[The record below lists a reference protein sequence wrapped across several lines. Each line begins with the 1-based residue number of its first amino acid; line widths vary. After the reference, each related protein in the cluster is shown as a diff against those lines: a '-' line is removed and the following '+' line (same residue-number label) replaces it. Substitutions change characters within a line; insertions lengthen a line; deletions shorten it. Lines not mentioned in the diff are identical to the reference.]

1 MTAHL
6 LIVESPNKTGK
17 IEQMFPGRFKAMATY
32 GHICDLPRNPEVGS
46 IGIDRESIRGEYALT
61 SDPTRGIDGSRAV
74 AKLQKFLC
82 DNPGTEVYLG
92 TDGDREGESIAA
104 FVMKFLHLKNPRRMR
119 FNAITREKIEHAYQN
134 ADHIDWNAVASREA
148 RRLIDRIIGYVAS
161 PLLIRL
167 VNRRGVA
174 AGRVQTAVE
183 ALVIERERKI
193 REHRAQTYYTV
204 HMDLGGWQADWQYQP
219 PASPRQGPKSNSEYD
234 VDESAAR
241 CVDAELAKFVSLQRA
256 LVVQSCEDKVE
267 LRLPPSPF
275 HTFSLIQAANRI
287 FGWDAEK
294 TMQLAQKLFEGDGSG
309 HGHITYHRTDS
320 PNIDPVAAE
329 EIRTWLRSQGMAVP
343 ETPNRWAV
351 KNKNAQE
358 GHEGIRPSYIDVEE
372 AGATDEQRALYK
384 LIRERALYSQ
394 LAPARYAVR
403 RIVLSDARNVH
414 RFTATTR
421 TPLDPGWMASPA
433 AKSPVM
439 QDTDGDEEAIAIS
452 LPNLAQGSTVNV
464 RQGEVCQ
471 HTTKAPPRYTL
482 NTLTAKLE
490 KLGIG
495 RPATLATI
503 LKGVQTKGTIKVRK
517 DNKLEATPLAEKCY
531 DILYPR
537 FGFAHIG
544 YTAELEAALDQ
555 IAKGQLDGP
564 RLVRYVWDRLD
575 TDCAALSQKGTRG
588 AT

>member
-1 MTAHL
+1 MAPNL

-17 IEQMFPGRFKAMATY
+17 IEEMFPGQFKAMATY
-32 GHICDLPRNPEVGS
+32 GHICDLPRNPKDGS
-46 IGIDRESIRGEYALT
+46 IGIDRESMQGEYALS
-61 SDPTRGIDGSRAV
+61 SDPNRGIDGTRAV
-74 AKLQKFLC
+74 AKLKKYLR
-82 DNPGTEVYLG
+82 DNPGTEIYIG
-92 TDGDREGESIAA
+92 TDEDREGESIAA
-104 FVMKFLHLKNPRRMR
+104 FVMKYLQLKNPKRMR
-119 FNAITREKIEHAYQN
+119 FNAITREKIEYAYQH

-161 PLLIRL
+161 PVLIRT
-167 VNRRGVA
+167 VNQRGVA

-193 REHRAQTYYTV
+193 RNHQAQTYYTV
-204 HMDLGGWQADWQYQP
+204 HMDLGDWQAEWLYQP
-219 PASPRQGPKSNSEYD
+219 PASPRQGPKPNSEYD
-234 VDESAAR
+234 VDDSSAR
-241 CVDAELAKFVSLQRA
+241 CLDAELAKSISLQRA
-256 LVVQSCEDKVE
+256 LVIQSCEDKIE
-267 LRLPPSPF
+267 HRLPPSPF
-275 HTFSLIQAANRI
+275 HTFSLIQTANRF

-294 TMQLAQKLFEGDGSG
+294 TMQVAQKLFEGDGSG

-329 EIRTWLRSQGMAVP
+329 EIRAWLRAQGMSVP
-343 ETPNRWAV
+343 EAPNRWAV
-351 KNKNAQE
+351 NNKNAQE
-358 GHEGIRPSYIDVEE
+358 GHEGIRPSYINVED

-384 LIRERALYSQ
+384 FIRERALYSQ
-394 LAPARYAVR
+394 LMPARYAVR

-414 RFTATTR
+414 RFTATAR
-421 TPLDPGWMASPA
+421 ALLDPGWMASPA

-439 QDTDGDEEAIAIS
+439 QEEDRGEEDAAVR
-452 LPNLAQGSTVNV
+452 LPNLERGSTVNV
-464 RQGEVCQ
+464 RYGEVRP

-495 RPATLATI
+495 RPATVVTL

-517 DNKLEATPLAEKCY
+517 DHKLEATLLAEKCY

-544 YTAELEAALDQ
+544 YTAELEAALDL

-564 RLVRYVWDRLD
+564 RLVRHVWDRLD
-575 TDCAALSQKGTRG
+575 ADCAALGH
-588 AT
+588 